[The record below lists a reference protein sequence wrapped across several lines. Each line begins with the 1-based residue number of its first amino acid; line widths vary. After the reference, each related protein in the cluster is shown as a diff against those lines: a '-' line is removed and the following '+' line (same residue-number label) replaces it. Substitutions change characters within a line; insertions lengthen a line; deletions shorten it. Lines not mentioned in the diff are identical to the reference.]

1 MNNKTPAKATFF
13 AICLLL
19 VVALS
24 ASGQPAII
32 AAAGSATDSTATLT
46 STAQDNETPEVKK
59 NETIYGLLNND
70 GSIKSV
76 EIVNHVFLSGQAGT
90 NEKKTISWV
99 DYGAY
104 DKLINLL
111 DERDADTKPAD
122 AETIK
127 AAAAQSGQSVD
138 KYDGMRQLS
147 WNNLDTSNWQDL
159 YYQGSGSYELPWLI
173 DINWQLD
180 GQQIETAAD
189 LAGISGKIELEI
201 SIKRNPQ
208 AAEVYNNSF
217 LLQLSVPLPLDRT
230 RNIEAENASSMI
242 TGRIRTL
249 AWNVLPGQE
258 LDISISFEAEDFRM
272 DPIQL
277 TALESTAGI
286 DGLDQ
291 LTDGISQIRQ
301 GQTELADGTGKLASG
316 LSELS
321 QGVGQLSAGLNE
333 YSQSAGQISAAYS
346 EYKTGLQQFRTQ
358 LESLSAGS
366 ADYASGIDQYA
377 AGGQQVLIGYAQL
390 ASQLNQLRLP
400 AEQIAQL
407 QRLLTMP
414 DQLPDGTSMTAQK
427 EMAQSL
433 LTLDGAIAAIE
444 QGIAQ
449 LNTGLGDYVDGAG
462 KLSDEYGQLHAG
474 IAALAPVTG
483 EFIGGV
489 DQLSTGFNKR
499 EQGLE
504 TLNSGLGTLAQE
516 SASLPAAADALADGG
531 QELAD
536 GLSEI
541 EQAVQTLLD
550 VTPVE
555 RFSYA
560 APGLIQAESVQF
572 LVRTQGIN

>member
-1 MNNKTPAKATFF
+1 MNKKTPAKATFF

-24 ASGQPAII
+24 ASSQPAII
-32 AAAGSATDSTATLT
+32 AAAGSATDITATLT

-111 DERDADTKPAD
+111 DERDADAKPA
-122 AETIK
+122 ATETIK
-127 AAAAQSGQSVD
+127 AAAAQTGQSVD

-173 DINWQLD
+173 DISWQLD

-301 GQTELADGTGKLASG
+301 GQTELAA
-316 LSELS
+316 
-321 QGVGQLSAGLNE
+321 
-333 YSQSAGQISAAYS
+333 
-346 EYKTGLQQFRTQ
+346 
-358 LESLSAGS
+358 
-366 ADYASGIDQYA
+366 GIDQYA

-400 AEQIAQL
+400 AEQITQL
-407 QRLLTMP
+407 QQLLTMP

-444 QGIAQ
+444 QGITQ

-474 IAALAPVTG
+474 IAALAPATG
-483 EFIGGV
+483 GFIGGV
-489 DQLSTGFNKR
+489 DQLSTGFSQR
-499 EQGLE
+499 EQGLK